1 MMEWKRTIFSGR
13 FPCLLLCVILL
24 NGIFF
29 LKVQFD
35 RSLGLDLSGPES
47 QLSHSVVVTE
57 EGISQSEELPQ
68 IPLNELNKEYITVL
82 DELKSLS
89 LQEIV
94 STLTERMER
103 LSLLWDGCILY
114 MRQRDSD
121 FDRAQWEDYAKQ
133 HLEVSENIIDGSTTQ
148 EDVYRE
154 YVAVHT
160 LFLRSESLMNFP
172 EYLQSIEKNK
182 DYMLTF
188 PIFRDENSFSS
199 RNILKTADDF
209 QSLQNVPLSLEN
221 TGAIEGILL
230 YSGSDLFLILLL
242 IVVALCFLAERKREL
257 WGLVYSLQMGRSSL
271 ALHRLGILLF
281 LSVTGTLLL
290 YGSNVLLGSILY
302 GGIGNLH
309 ISVQSIPILQ
319 EYPVPISIGGFLIQ
333 YIVLR
338 IGSAFLLGLIL
349 WLLLGALSDARY
361 GVVIGIAF
369 LLIEYGLHHFLPEQ
383 SAYNILKYL
392 NLCTYFHIAPLY
404 THYLNVD
411 ILGFPVGIRRVSE
424 LAALPLIFVMSSGCI
439 AQQCFR
445 RPAQGTSWID
455 IFTRRLGNCLD
466 RCLKHLP
473 LWGREVYKIL
483 FSQRG
488 IVILLLFV
496 YLALGIEH
504 SVPLRSGSEQ
514 VAYERQYLVQLQ
526 GEITSKTFSEIDRLQ
541 EEQKKTI
548 ETMEQAKEAYSN
560 GEIPRGEYMSIS
572 FEGNIAQIKLAA
584 LDEVESRAETLKQQS
599 EIQGF
604 TPFLL
609 DETPYQSV
617 YGEPAKIVRLKSL
630 LLILGALLL
639 LLGANSAY
647 ERKSKMIPLLRSAK
661 KGRKGVLCEK
671 VLAAVCIT
679 LLLWAVMYGKEFWD
693 FYRIF
698 PQELWNIAPQNL
710 SILSR
715 FPVSCTLTQF
725 FIMYYLAGGF
735 CTMITSILLILSG
748 IYLYNRK

>member
-13 FPCLLLCVILL
+13 FLCLLLCVILL

-209 QSLQNVPLSLEN
+209 QSLQNMPLSLEN

-319 EYPVPISIGGFLIQ
+319 EYPVPISIGGF
-333 YIVLR
+333 
-338 IGSAFLLGLIL
+338 
-349 WLLLGALSDARY
+349 
-361 GVVIGIAF
+361 
-369 LLIEYGLHHFLPEQ
+369 
-383 SAYNILKYL
+383 
-392 NLCTYFHIAPLY
+392 
-404 THYLNVD
+404 
-411 ILGFPVGIRRVSE
+411 
-424 LAALPLIFVMSSGCI
+424 
-439 AQQCFR
+439 
-445 RPAQGTSWID
+445 
-455 IFTRRLGNCLD
+455 
-466 RCLKHLP
+466 
-473 LWGREVYKIL
+473 
-483 FSQRG
+483 
-488 IVILLLFV
+488 
-496 YLALGIEH
+496 
-504 SVPLRSGSEQ
+504 
-514 VAYERQYLVQLQ
+514 
-526 GEITSKTFSEIDRLQ
+526 
-541 EEQKKTI
+541 
-548 ETMEQAKEAYSN
+548 
-560 GEIPRGEYMSIS
+560 
-572 FEGNIAQIKLAA
+572 
-584 LDEVESRAETLKQQS
+584 
-599 EIQGF
+599 
-604 TPFLL
+604 
-609 DETPYQSV
+609 
-617 YGEPAKIVRLKSL
+617 
-630 LLILGALLL
+630 
-639 LLGANSAY
+639 
-647 ERKSKMIPLLRSAK
+647 
-661 KGRKGVLCEK
+661 
-671 VLAAVCIT
+671 
-679 LLLWAVMYGKEFWD
+679 
-693 FYRIF
+693 
-698 PQELWNIAPQNL
+698 
-710 SILSR
+710 
-715 FPVSCTLTQF
+715 
-725 FIMYYLAGGF
+725 
-735 CTMITSILLILSG
+735 
-748 IYLYNRK
+748 

>member
-1 MMEWKRTIFSGR
+1 MCAYSVFNT
-13 FPCLLLCVILL
+13 FPVYPLSAKPLILL
-24 NGIFF
+24 AFC
-29 LKVQFD
+29 
-35 RSLGLDLSGPES
+35 RYRYHTSLLSGPES

-281 LSVTGTLLL
+281 LSVTGTLCFTEAMFFLDQFFTEV
-290 YGSNVLLGSILY
+290 SEIF
-302 GGIGNLH
+302 
-309 ISVQSIPILQ
+309 ISVSSLSPFYRSIPFQFPL
-319 EYPVPISIGGFLIQ
+319 
-333 YIVLR
+333 
-338 IGSAFLLGLIL
+338 
-349 WLLLGALSDARY
+349 
-361 GVVIGIAF
+361 VVF
-369 LLIEYGLHHFLPEQ
+369 
-383 SAYNILKYL
+383 
-392 NLCTYFHIAPLY
+392 
-404 THYLNVD
+404 
-411 ILGFPVGIRRVSE
+411 
-424 LAALPLIFVMSSGCI
+424 
-439 AQQCFR
+439 
-445 RPAQGTSWID
+445 
-455 IFTRRLGNCLD
+455 
-466 RCLKHLP
+466 
-473 LWGREVYKIL
+473 
-483 FSQRG
+483 
-488 IVILLLFV
+488 
-496 YLALGIEH
+496 
-504 SVPLRSGSEQ
+504 
-514 VAYERQYLVQLQ
+514 
-526 GEITSKTFSEIDRLQ
+526 
-541 EEQKKTI
+541 
-548 ETMEQAKEAYSN
+548 
-560 GEIPRGEYMSIS
+560 
-572 FEGNIAQIKLAA
+572 
-584 LDEVESRAETLKQQS
+584 
-599 EIQGF
+599 
-604 TPFLL
+604 
-609 DETPYQSV
+609 
-617 YGEPAKIVRLKSL
+617 
-630 LLILGALLL
+630 
-639 LLGANSAY
+639 
-647 ERKSKMIPLLRSAK
+647 
-661 KGRKGVLCEK
+661 
-671 VLAAVCIT
+671 
-679 LLLWAVMYGKEFWD
+679 
-693 FYRIF
+693 
-698 PQELWNIAPQNL
+698 
-710 SILSR
+710 
-715 FPVSCTLTQF
+715 
-725 FIMYYLAGGF
+725 
-735 CTMITSILLILSG
+735 
-748 IYLYNRK
+748 

>member
-1 MMEWKRTIFSGR
+1 MYKRQEEW
-13 FPCLLLCVILL
+13 L
-24 NGIFF
+24 
-29 LKVQFD
+29 
-35 RSLGLDLSGPES
+35 EY
-47 QLSHSVVVTE
+47 
-57 EGISQSEELPQ
+57 ELEK
-68 IPLNELNKEYITVL
+68 LREYIT
-82 DELKSLS
+82 DYINGKS
-89 LQEIV
+89 IV
-94 STLTERMER
+94 AS
-103 LSLLWDGCILY
+103 DLY
-114 MRQRDSD
+114 PIKE
-121 FDRAQWEDYAKQ
+121 FIQ
-133 HLEVSENIIDGSTTQ
+133 HLKFQKLLDCYDDLYSMDMFGE
-148 EDVYRE
+148 
-154 YVAVHT
+154 
-160 LFLRSESLMNFP
+160 
-172 EYLQSIEKNK
+172 SIEAVS
-182 DYMLTF
+182 YTH
-188 PIFRDENSFSS
+188 
-199 RNILKTADDF
+199 
-209 QSLQNVPLSLEN
+209 
-221 TGAIEGILL
+221 
-230 YSGSDLFLILLL
+230 
-242 IVVALCFLAERKREL
+242 LCFLAERKREL

>member
-13 FPCLLLCVILL
+13 FLCLLLCIILL

-35 RSLGLDLSGPES
+35 RNLGLDLSAPES
-47 QLSHSVVVTE
+47 QLSHSVIVTE
-57 EGISQSEELPQ
+57 EGFSQSEKLPQ
-68 IPLNELNKEYITVL
+68 ISLNELNKEYLTVL

-114 MRQRDSD
+114 MRQKSD
-121 FDRAQWEDYAKQ
+121 FDRAQWEDFAKQ
-133 HLEVSENIIDGSTTQ
+133 HPEAAENIIDGSTTQ

-160 LFLRSESLMNFP
+160 LFLHSEALMNFP
-172 EYLQSIEKNK
+172 EYLQAIEKNK

-188 PIFRDENSFSS
+188 SIFRDENSFSS
-199 RNILKTADDF
+199 RNILKTADEF
-209 QSLQNVPLSLEN
+209 QGLQNVPLSLEN

-242 IVVALCFLAERKREL
+242 IVVALCFLAERKRGL
-257 WGLVYSLQMGRSSL
+257 WGLIYSLQMGRSTL
-271 ALHRLGILLF
+271 ALHRLGILLL
-281 LSVTGTLLL
+281 LSVMGTLLL
-290 YGSNVLLGSILY
+290 YGSNVLLGTILY
-302 GGIGNLH
+302 GGIGNLR

-369 LLIEYGLHHFLPEQ
+369 LLIEYGLYRFLPEQ

-424 LAALPLIFVMSSGCI
+424 LATLPLIFVTSSGCI

-445 RPAQGTSWID
+445 RPAQGKSWVE
-455 IFTRRLGNCLD
+455 IFTRRIGNCLD
-466 RCLKHLP
+466 RCQI
-473 LWGREVYKIL
+473 GRAHV
-483 FSQRG
+483 
-488 IVILLLFV
+488 
-496 YLALGIEH
+496 
-504 SVPLRSGSEQ
+504 
-514 VAYERQYLVQLQ
+514 
-526 GEITSKTFSEIDRLQ
+526 
-541 EEQKKTI
+541 
-548 ETMEQAKEAYSN
+548 
-560 GEIPRGEYMSIS
+560 
-572 FEGNIAQIKLAA
+572 
-584 LDEVESRAETLKQQS
+584 
-599 EIQGF
+599 
-604 TPFLL
+604 
-609 DETPYQSV
+609 
-617 YGEPAKIVRLKSL
+617 
-630 LLILGALLL
+630 
-639 LLGANSAY
+639 
-647 ERKSKMIPLLRSAK
+647 
-661 KGRKGVLCEK
+661 
-671 VLAAVCIT
+671 
-679 LLLWAVMYGKEFWD
+679 
-693 FYRIF
+693 
-698 PQELWNIAPQNL
+698 
-710 SILSR
+710 
-715 FPVSCTLTQF
+715 
-725 FIMYYLAGGF
+725 
-735 CTMITSILLILSG
+735 
-748 IYLYNRK
+748 